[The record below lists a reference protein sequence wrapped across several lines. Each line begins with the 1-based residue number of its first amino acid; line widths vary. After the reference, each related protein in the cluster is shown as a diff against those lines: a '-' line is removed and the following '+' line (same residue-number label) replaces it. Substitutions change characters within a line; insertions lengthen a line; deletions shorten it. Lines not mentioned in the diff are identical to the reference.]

1 MLVKMVTLLLLLVC
15 AVSCFADVSIEIP
28 AGGFPWVRNGSTMV
42 ANPWGEFRA
51 DMQLIYA
58 LTFGGGWPSTFC
70 YKVGTTMITGTLDSW
85 AITNG
90 VFSGTFSA
98 GKQREY
104 APGTWVLLSESPVS
118 GTVTWRIS
126 P

>member
-1 MLVKMVTLLLLLVC
+1 MLVKMVTLLLLVC

-28 AGGFPWVRNGSTMV
+28 AGGFPWVRNGNTMV
-42 ANPWGEFRA
+42 ANPWGEIRA

-58 LTFGGGWPSTFC
+58 LQFGVGSGSFC
-70 YKVGTTMITGTLDSW
+70 YKVGTTMITGTFDSW